1 VALLDYQQLL
11 ASHDMPPCGNE
22 GQTCRCEADV
32 WETER
37 MVHGFLLVGRNPE
50 NPGDRSTLGDYR
62 SGKSRGRGKA
72 PLLRDAVCAE
82 VSWMSRATIATIAN
96 RATIAAGPP

>member
-72 PLLRDAVCAE
+72 RFCERQFAPKCPGCQ
-82 VSWMSRATIATIAN
+82 
-96 RATIAAGPP
+96 GPS